1 MKIRSGFVSNSSSCS
16 FIVFVPSYTKINKND
31 IEEFVLDRFDTDKL
45 EYGFQTEFQ
54 KTIFNIIER
63 KDFTVKPVFM
73 TMEYGGIDDFIRFLE
88 KAELDYIQEDY

>member
-1 MKIRSGFVSNSSSCS
+1 MKTRNGFVSNSSSCS
-16 FIVFVPSYTKINKND
+16 FIVFIPSYTKINKND
-31 IEEFVLDRFDTDKL
+31 IEEFILERFDTDKL
-45 EYGFQTEFQ
+45 ESGYHLDYQ

-73 TMEYGGIDDFIRFLE
+73 TMEYGGIDDFIRFLK